1 MILGLTGSEAW
12 RGKRAGPRREGGF
25 PAEGGGGKGGKR
37 RGSAGLAAG
46 GCCWSE
52 RKAASGG
59 CELGESPRGGSAE
72 FGVGPGKCGIVEPGV
87 GGSGS
92 GELGRGGFL
101 AAEGEEPRRLVVR
114 AVPGGLCAGS
124 SRFGVSS
131 LSWRVEKNHTLRA
144 FVQETVSPEARRE
157 PGWPGL

>member
-25 PAEGGGGKGGKR
+25 PAEGGGGKVENGVGAPGLLRVAAAGLRGKR
-37 RGSAGLAAG
+37 RAA
-46 GCCWSE
+46 
-52 RKAASGG
+52 AASSGRAH
-59 CELGESPRGGSAE
+59 GEGARE

-87 GGSGS
+87 GGLRLRRAGQ
-92 GELGRGGFL
+92 GGFL

-131 LSWRVEKNHTLRA
+131 LSWCVEKNHTLRA